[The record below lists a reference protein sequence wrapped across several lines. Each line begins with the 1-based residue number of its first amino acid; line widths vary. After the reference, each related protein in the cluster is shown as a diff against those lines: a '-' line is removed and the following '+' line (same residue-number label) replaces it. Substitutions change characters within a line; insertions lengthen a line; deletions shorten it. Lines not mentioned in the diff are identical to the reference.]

1 MDKDSIVVVDDDYM
15 VANFIAGKLLPRLGY
30 VALVA
35 NDGKSAL
42 EIINRNNISLILL
55 DLELPD
61 MNGLDVLRRVARDG
75 RRIPTIMITGHG
87 SEKIAVEAFRLGVQD
102 YLSKPIDTSALI
114 EAMNRSLT
122 QTRLRR
128 EKEQL
133 TNQLKD
139 QVSWL
144 SSLVRVGRSI
154 TSTLDTDEVL
164 RRIVAA
170 GVELTHAQEGF
181 LALHDEASG
190 RLMLRAVK
198 NIDEEKSRTMRLV
211 VDDSLIGAVVQSGRS
226 YRTFK
231 TPDQPGLKVCTGYL
245 VQSLL
250 YVPVVSKDRVIGVL
264 SVDNPT
270 TNEPFSEDDE
280 ARLISLADYAAVA
293 LENASLYEQSQLELR
308 ERGKVEI
315 ALRESEERYVLAA
328 QGANDG
334 IWDWNLK
341 TDNIYYSERWKSIL
355 GLVDNGLTDEPQE
368 WYNRVHPD
376 DLERLQL
383 DVSSHLAGKTPHFES
398 EHRILHAEGRYLWV
412 LSRGLAV
419 RDQDGVAYRISGSL
433 TDISDRKR
441 AEEQLL
447 HDALHDALTS
457 LPNRALFLD
466 RLRLTMER
474 TKRWKD
480 VGYAVLFLDLDRF
493 KNVNDSLGHL
503 VGDELLIAV
512 ADMLQVGLRAT
523 DTVARLGGDEFV
535 ILLEDVKEN
544 DAAIRVAEWINEQM
558 KIEFTL
564 NGHKVYIT
572 CSIGIVYSSKK
583 YRSPEDVLRDADIA
597 MYSAKAKGRDRYEI
611 FEPSMRAK
619 IADNLTMETEM
630 RMALDSQAFLI
641 HYQPIISL
649 MTSQLTGFEAL
660 LRWRHPQRGMLNPHD
675 FLGVAEDTGLI
686 NSIDRWVLAQA
697 CRQLKIWQEQYPL
710 DPPLTMSVNLSGQNI
725 TRPDY
730 VDFVQ
735 GVLDET
741 GIESGCLKLEI
752 TENAIMED
760 NPHTLEVITRLRN
773 LGVQLQ
779 IDDFGTGYSSLSYLS
794 QFPVNAL
801 KIDKSFIQQMMNDS
815 TRLKIVQAIVMLTH
829 RLDVVVIAEGVESE
843 EQMDQLKSLGCEY
856 GQGFYISEPLDGVSV
871 EEFLIQAVSSGGRI
885 KALQVG

>member
-1 MDKDSIVVVDDDYM
+1 MVKDTIVVVDDDYM

-30 VALVA
+30 AALVA
-35 NDGKSAL
+35 NDGKTAL
-42 EIINRNNISLILL
+42 EIISRNNISLILL

-61 MNGLDVLRRVARDG
+61 MTGLDVLRRAAHNG
-75 RRIPTIMITGHG
+75 HLIPTIMITGHG

-190 RLMLRAVK
+190 RLMLRAVR
-198 NIDEEKSRTMRLV
+198 NIDEEKSRTMRLL
-211 VDDSLIGAVVQSGRS
+211 VDDSLVGAVIRTGKP

-250 YVPVVSKDRVIGVL
+250 YVPVISKDAVIGVL
-264 SVDNPT
+264 SVDNLT
-270 TNEPFSEDDE
+270 TSEPFSEDDE
-280 ARLISLADYAAVA
+280 ARLTSLADYAAVA
-293 LENASLYEQSQLELR
+293 LENARLYEQAQLELQ
-308 ERGKVEI
+308 ERGRVEA
-315 ALRESEERYVLAA
+315 ALRESEERYILAV

-341 TDNIYYSERWKSIL
+341 ANNIHYSERWKSIL
-355 GLVDNGLTDEPQE
+355 GLVDDGLMDEPHE

-376 DLERLQL
+376 DLERLKR
-383 DVSSHLAGKTPHFES
+383 DVSTHLAGKTPHFEN

-412 LSRGLAV
+412 LSRGMAV
-419 RDQDGVAYRISGSL
+419 RNQDGIAYRITGSI
-433 TDISDRKR
+433 TDITDRKK
-441 AEEQLL
+441 AEERLL
-447 HDALHDALTS
+447 HDAMHDALTG

-466 RLRLTMER
+466 RLRVTMER

-480 VGYAVLFLDLDRF
+480 IGYAVLFLDLDRF
-493 KNVNDSLGHL
+493 KNINDSLGHQ
-503 VGDELLIAV
+503 VGDELLVTV
-512 ADMLQVGLRAT
+512 ADMLPTGLRAT
-523 DTVARLGGDEFV
+523 DSVARLGGDEFV
-535 ILLEDVKEN
+535 ILLEDIKEN
-544 DAAIRVAEWINEQM
+544 GAALRVADWIKEQM
-558 KIEFTL
+558 KTAFTIS
-564 NGHKVYIT
+564 GHKVFVT
-572 CSIGIVYSSKK
+572 CSMGIVYGSKN
-583 YRSPEDVLRDADIA
+583 YLSPEDVLRDADIA
-597 MYSAKAKGRDRYEI
+597 MYSAKAKGRDRYEV

-619 IADNLTMETEM
+619 IADNLTLETEM
-630 RMALDSQAFLI
+630 RMALDSQAFTI

-649 MTSQLTGFEAL
+649 TTSQLSGFEAL
-660 LRWRHPQRGMLNPHD
+660 IRWQHPQRGLLSPPE

-686 NSIDRWVLAQA
+686 SSIDRWVLRQA
-697 CRQLKIWQEQYPL
+697 CLQLKVWQEQYPF
-710 DPPLTMSVNLSGQNI
+710 DPALTMSVNLSGQYV

-730 VDFVQ
+730 VDFVKQ
-735 GVLDET
+735 VLDDVGLEP
-741 GIESGCLKLEI
+741 GCLKLEI
-752 TENAIMED
+752 TENAIMEN
-760 NPHTLEVITRLRN
+760 NPRTMEVITSLRD
-773 LGVQLQ
+773 LGVQMQ

-801 KIDKSFIQQMMNDS
+801 KIDQSFIQQMMSDS

-843 EQMDQLKSLGCEY
+843 EQMDRLISLGCEY
-856 GQGFYISEPLDGVSV
+856 GQGFYISEPLDEVAV
-871 EEFLIQAVSSGGRI
+871 EEFLIQAAASGGRI
-885 KALQVG
+885 KALPVV